1 MHIYHTLFL
10 FKACF
15 NGSNKEGSKRIKEIF
30 IEKEVILYEKG
41 NDDNHIIIAGWLNWK
56 NLFI

>member
-1 MHIYHTLFL
+1 MVV
-10 FKACF
+10 K
-15 NGSNKEGSKRIKEIF
+15 KIKEIF

-41 NDDNHIIIAGWLNWK
+41 NDDDHIIIAGWLNWK